1 MTIDP
6 WAAPTELHDFL
17 FRRVCA
23 YFSSILELGSGSGTA
38 RLVEYYNKVVTVEHD
53 PKFLDKVEG
62 ARYIYAPIVNGWY
75 DTNMLRNLPPHD
87 VILVDGPPGSI
98 GRHGFLDNIHL
109 FNSNAPILV
118 DDCHRPDEYDLA
130 RKIARLRKAPLQ
142 ITQLTDGR
150 AFAAIG
156 FEL

>member
-1 MTIDP
+1 MIDL
-6 WAAPTELHDFL
+6 WAAPVELHEFL
-17 FRRVCA
+17 FNRFAFAEPKV
-23 YFSSILELGSGSGTA
+23 LELGSGSGTGG
-38 RLVEYYNKVVTVEHD
+38 LVAFYNHVTTIEHD
-53 PKFLDKVEG
+53 PNYLDRVEG

-109 FNSNAPILV
+109 FNNNAPILV

-130 RKIARLRKAPLQ
+130 RKIAHLRKVPLQ

-150 AFAAIG
+150 AFSAIG